1 MNIKKYIK
9 KKIKKILKTIN
20 IKKKYNYKI
29 CNNNKFSD
37 YQINGIIE
45 ISKKENIKI
54 NFLFKIIKKKLIKKK
69 IFKKIKI
76 IYPGFINIFI
86 NKKYIENIINKIS
99 KKKNFNIKSKTKQK
113 ILIDYSSPNIAKQMH
128 IGNLRS
134 TILGDCISNI
144 LKFLGN
150 KIIKIN
156 HIGDWG
162 TQFGI
167 IITWIKKF
175 KLEKKINNL
184 KEIENIYKAAYKKY
198 KNNKKFAKLSSKNV
212 RNLQKK
218 KKKIIKI
225 WKKITKLT
233 IKENQKIYNYLN
245 INLKIKN
252 NIGESFY
259 NNMLSNITKDLLK
272 KKIAKKNNKSIL
284 IFSKNKFPIIIQKKN
299 KSFLYSTTDIASIKY
314 RYKKFKINKIIYFT
328 DFRQKEYFKSIFY
341 ICKKANY
348 IPKNFYIKNC
358 HFGLILNKKGKP
370 IKTRKGN
377 NLTIKKII
385 KLIYKK
391 SKKLI
396 IKKNIYNKQKINRIT
411 KKITIS
417 AIKYMDLSKNRKTSY
432 IFNINKILCL
442 NSNTGPYIQ
451 YSYTRIVS
459 ILRKNNTNTTKS
471 IKNNKF
477 YILSKLEY
485 KISKKILDF
494 EEIIINTAK
503 KFQPNIICAYLYQIC
518 SLFSNYYEKENISN
532 IKNNKIKKSKLK
544 LISIIAKILRIGLS
558 ILGIPILYN
567 I

>member
-9 KKIKKILKTIN
+9 KKIKKILKIMN

-29 CNNNKFSD
+29 CNNKKFSD
-37 YQINGIIE
+37 YQINGMIE

-54 NFLFKIIKKKLIKKK
+54 NILFKIIRKKLIKKK
-69 IFKKIKI
+69 IFSKIKI
-76 IYPGFINIFI
+76 IYPGYINIFI
-86 NKKYIENIINKIS
+86 NKNYIEKIINKIS
-99 KKKNFNIKSKTKQK
+99 KKKNFGITNKKKKK

-144 LKFLGN
+144 FKFLGN
-150 KIIKIN
+150 KVIKIN

-184 KEIENIYKAAYKKY
+184 KKIEKIYKLAHYEYKI
-198 KNNKKFAKLSSKNV
+198 NKKFRKLSRKNV
-212 RNLQKK
+212 TKLKK
-218 KKKIIKI
+218 KKKNIIKI
-225 WKKITKLT
+225 WNKIVKLT

-245 INLKIKN
+245 VNLKIKN

-259 NNMLSNITKDLLK
+259 NNMLLKITKNLIK
-272 KKIAKKNNKSIL
+272 KKIALKHKKSII
-284 IFSKNKFPIIIQKKN
+284 IFSKNKFPIIIQKKD
-299 KSFLYSTTDIASIKY
+299 KAFLYSTTDIASIKY
-314 RYKKFKINKIIYFT
+314 RYKKFKIDKMIYFT

-341 ICKKANY
+341 ICKKAKY
-348 IPKNFYIKNC
+348 IPKNFYIKNYY
-358 HFGLILNKKGKP
+358 FGLILNNNGKP

-432 IFNINKILCL
+432 IFNINKIICL

-451 YSYTRIVS
+451 YSYTRIIS
-459 ILRKNNTNTTKS
+459 ILRKNKTNTTKS

-477 YILSKLEY
+477 YISSKLEY
-485 KISKKILDF
+485 EISKKILDF
-494 EEIIINTAK
+494 EEKILTTIK
-503 KFQPNIICAYLYQIC
+503 QFQPNIICLYLYEIS
-518 SLFSNYYEKENISN
+518 SLFSIYYEKENISN
-532 IKNNKIKKSKLK
+532 IKDNNIKNSKLK
-544 LISIIAKILRIGLS
+544 LISIIAKTLRIGLS